1 MFTIFIWINCFVKP
15 LWKKELF
22 CIFLCLQVGIA
33 VHWESS
39 ELNSAHQTCL
49 FPYVT
54 WWLFRVKS
62 FFSFLCPFCPVFF
75 LHACLVEAIDAFLVL
90 ADNRCGFACQG
101 LGSLWILPRLLP
113 APTKLDFICPARVC
127 ISPECI
133 STVFQKFFQELFPLC
148 ILTWG
153 VRRHSLSNLSRGA
166 QWWAL
171 FRILKQRSTYGRS
184 GGITGLMLWGGE
196 KQGDVKW
203 LWAHL
208 HGERGRVGSQTQG
221 LSLQWSLQCGGNDLN
236 HFLLL

>member
-1 MFTIFIWINCFVKP
+1 MFTIFIWINCIVKP

-62 FFSFLCPFCPVFF
+62 FFSFLCPICPIFF

-101 LGSLWILPRLLP
+101 LSSLWILPRLLP
-113 APTKLDFICPARVC
+113 APTSPARLC

-133 STVFQKFFQELFPLC
+133 STAFQKLFQELFPLC
-148 ILTWG
+148 VLTCG
-153 VRRHSLSNLSRGA
+153 VRRQSLSDLSRGA
-166 QWWAL
+166 WWWAL
-171 FRILKQRSTYGRS
+171 FRILKQRSIHGRS
-184 GGITGLMLWGGE
+184 GGITTSVMLWHGE
-196 KQGDVKW
+196 RQGDVKW

-208 HGERGRVGSQTQG
+208 HGERGRVGSQT
-221 LSLQWSLQCGGNDLN
+221 
-236 HFLLL
+236 